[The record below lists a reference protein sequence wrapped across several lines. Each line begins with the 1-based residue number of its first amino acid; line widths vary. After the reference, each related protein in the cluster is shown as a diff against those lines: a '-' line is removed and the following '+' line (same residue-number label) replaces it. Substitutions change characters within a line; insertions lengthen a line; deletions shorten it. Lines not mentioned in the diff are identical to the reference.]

1 MFRTLR
7 DTMMIARDTAPI
19 RKRKNHFWTIFLIS
33 DRMRSPAVCR
43 LLMVL
48 LCALLTGSGQAQNR
62 YVHLLAGTYT
72 SGASEGIYVYRFD
85 TQTGKRSEEHTSE
98 LQSLMRIS
106 YAVFCL
112 KKKKNKNKRTNNRQQ
127 KYTTQK

>member
-1 MFRTLR
+1 
-7 DTMMIARDTAPI
+7 MMIARDTAPI
-19 RKRKNHFWTIFLIS
+19 RKRKNHFLTIFLIS

-85 TQTGKRSEEHTSE
+85 TQTGKAEHEFTARCVENHSFLPTSSSEELVYATRSEE
-98 LQSLMRIS
+98 RR
-106 YAVFCL
+106 VG
-112 KKKKNKNKRTNNRQQ
+112 KKCGRQC
-127 KYTTQK
+127 